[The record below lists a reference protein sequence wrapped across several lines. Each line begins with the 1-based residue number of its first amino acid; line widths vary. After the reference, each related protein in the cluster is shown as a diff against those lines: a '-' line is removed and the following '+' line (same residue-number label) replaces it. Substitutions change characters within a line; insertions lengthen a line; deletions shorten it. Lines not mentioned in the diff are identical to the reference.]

1 MSRESSVHVMHRAR
15 MPPNFMVTI
24 VLHGRL
30 KIINP
35 DGQGAGGRMAAEL
48 HSSCHWA
55 APAADPALE
64 VWLFRAQPGGT
75 GHCKVE
81 VLAGPCCAG
90 TCNCACECSAR
101 LLIPRLAT
109 VHSHLALWM
118 ARPRRFVLRRRWLGS
133 WL

>member
-64 VWLFRAQPGGT
+64 VWLFCAQPGGT
-75 GHCKVE
+75 
-81 VLAGPCCAG
+81 
-90 TCNCACECSAR
+90 SAR
-101 LLIPRLAT
+101 LK
-109 VHSHLALWM
+109 
-118 ARPRRFVLRRRWLGS
+118 
-133 WL
+133 